1 MNEPQIESA
10 VLPAVTDEDVARG
23 VELLRRY
30 KDGKRALEA
39 RIVADE
45 EWYRLRHWQYLR
57 SRSRARGD
65 DPVEPTSAWLFNAI
79 AAKHADAMDNSPE
92 AVVLPR
98 SPADEPDAR
107 ALSAVVPALLEKNGF
122 EQVWSD
128 AWWYKL
134 KHGCAAYGVF
144 WDPQRENGL
153 GDVALRRLDLLNLF
167 WEPGITDLQESRNL
181 FLCALVPNDDINAAY
196 PGVQPGNC
204 GVELAQY
211 LYDDAVDTTDMSI
224 VVDWYY
230 KKRLPD
236 GRTVLH
242 LIKFTGDSLLYASEN
257 DPAMADGFYAHGRY
271 PVVFDVMYPEAGT
284 PCGFGMIAV
293 SKDPQQYIDRLSGN
307 LLEMSMKAA
316 RPRFWVKKGSGV
328 NVQEFLDW
336 SNPLVEVEGSID
348 EERLRQIS
356 LYNMDSQWVNVLQLK
371 INELKETSNSRDVNQ
386 GGVTGGVTAASAIA
400 ALQEA
405 GSKSSRDVIRASYRA
420 FVQVVE
426 LMIELI
432 REFYTETRPFRV
444 AVPGAQGY
452 AFADYS
458 NAGLRPHATGTDANG
473 APLCRM
479 AAFDVSVHAQ
489 KQSPYATAS
498 QNELAKQLYQLG
510 VFDPARA
517 QQALPMLEMM
527 SFEGREKVMED
538 VRAGAQ
544 AGGSTGT
551 PVGMASGAE
560 DPLVRAARLKLQVQD
575 DVLTS
580 CAALAPV

>member
-1 MNEPQIESA
+1 MSTKGEQDIMAEERELILKLGAMITDRIPYKLGIKKLTMDDPEC
-10 VLPAVTDEDVARG
+10 VILDRTITDEAAEIMLKMG
-23 VELLRRY
+23 LR
-30 KDGKRALEA
+30 KPKTLAEIA
-39 RIVADE
+39 RI
-45 EWYRLRHWQYLR
+45 
-57 SRSRARGD
+57 
-65 DPVEPTSAWLFNAI
+65 
-79 AAKHADAMDNSPE
+79 
-92 AVVLPR
+92 
-98 SPADEPDAR
+98 
-107 ALSAVVPALLEKNGF
+107 
-122 EQVWSD
+122 
-128 AWWYKL
+128 
-134 KHGCAAYGVF
+134 
-144 WDPQRENGL
+144 
-153 GDVALRRLDLLNLF
+153 
-167 WEPGITDLQESRNL
+167 
-181 FLCALVPNDDINAAY
+181 
-196 PGVQPGNC
+196 
-204 GVELAQY
+204 
-211 LYDDAVDTTDMSI
+211 
-224 VVDWYY
+224 
-230 KKRLPD
+230 
-236 GRTVLH
+236 
-242 LIKFTGDSLLYASEN
+242 TGDSLLYASEN

-458 NAGLRPHATGTDANG
+458 NAGLRPHGTGTDANG

-527 SFEGREKVMED
+527 SFEGREKVIESI
-538 VRAGAQ
+538 RNGQ
-544 AGGSTGT
+544 PRGLPGGS
-551 PVGMASGAE
+551 PDALAGMASGAE